1 MHDQD
6 LTLVNLALE
15 VARHELTTVKPL
27 RSPAPAADLYGA
39 LADSISDD
47 GIGAHRAIELLRNVV
62 GANCMNVSSPNVFA
76 FVPSAATPA
85 SLAADVVLSSMN
97 MIGDWWLEGAGGIAA
112 ENHTLAWLCAE
123 VGLGEQAGGVFVS
136 GATPGNLSALA
147 AARRWWRS
155 VNPGHARER
164 LTIACAQQ
172 VHSSVRMVASVL
184 DCDVLTVEGDAFGR
198 LQADELAAALIAHRA
213 AGGAPVYAIAATAG
227 TTNLGMV
234 DDLPGL
240 AALAEREGLWLHVD
254 GAYGGAAVLSRDGR
268 GALAGLEHVRSMVVD
283 PHKWLFAG
291 YDCCALL
298 YRDVRIA
305 RAAFTQ
311 TAEYLEAVEVSAEE
325 FNPSDYAVHLTRRAR
340 GVPFW
345 FSLATHGVEAYRA
358 AVDTCLATARE
369 FTTAVQA
376 APHLEL
382 FAPTTLSIVTFTRTG
397 WDRADYQRW
406 SDHHLATGDFFIAVS
421 EFRGQPMLRVCL
433 VNPQTT
439 TAQLQGVIDSLVV
452 AV

>member
-6 LTLVNLALE
+6 HDLVDLALA
-15 VARHELTTVKPL
+15 VAREQLTTTKL
-27 RSPAPAADLYGA
+27 LQSPAPAAQIYGA
-39 LADSISDD
+39 LAHSISPE
-47 GIGAHRAIELLRNVV
+47 GLGAQEAVALLRDVV
-62 GANCMNVSSPNVFA
+62 GANCMNVSSPNVYA

-85 SLAADVVLSSMN
+85 SLAADVIVSSMN

-112 ENHTLAWLCAE
+112 ENHTLAWLCRE
-123 VGLGEQAGGVFVS
+123 VGLGQHAGGVFVS
-136 GATPGNLSALA
+136 GATPGNLAALA

-155 VNPGHARER
+155 EHREHARTR

-172 VHSSVRMVASVL
+172 AHSSVRMVASAL
-184 DCDVLTVEGDAFGR
+184 DCDVLLVDGDEFGR
-198 LQADELAAALIAHRA
+198 LWADDLTAALVAHRA
-213 AGGAPVYAIAATAG
+213 AGGAPVFAISATAG

-234 DDLPGL
+234 DDLVGL
-240 AALAEREGLWLHVD
+240 ADVAAAERLWFHVD
-254 GAYGGAAVLSRDGR
+254 GAYGGAAVLSATGR
-268 GALAGLEHVRSMVVD
+268 GALAGIDRVHSMVVD

-298 YRDVRIA
+298 YRDTRIA

-325 FNPSDYAVHLTRRAR
+325 WNPSDYAVHLTRRAR

-345 FSLATHGVEAYRA
+345 FSLATHGVDAYRA
-358 AVDTCLATARE
+358 AVDACLATARA
-369 FTTAVQA
+369 FTEAVVA

-382 FAPTTLSIVTFTRTG
+382 FAPTTLSIVTFTRRG

-406 SDHHLATGDFFIAVS
+406 SDRHLEAGDFFIAVS
-421 EFRGQPMLRVCL
+421 EFRGHPLLRVCL

-439 TAQLQGVIDSLVV
+439 IDNLQLVVDSL
-452 AV
+452 A